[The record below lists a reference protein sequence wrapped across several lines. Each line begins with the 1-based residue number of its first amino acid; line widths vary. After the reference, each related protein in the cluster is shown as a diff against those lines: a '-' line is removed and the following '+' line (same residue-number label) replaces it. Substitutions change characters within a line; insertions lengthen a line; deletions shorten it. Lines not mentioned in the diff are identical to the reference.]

1 MAKAYFEEIQC
12 KTLINRVQG
21 GMPFRWT
28 INPYRG
34 CQHACIYCFARST
47 HQYLGYN
54 AGDDFDRRIVVKI
67 NAPEVLRE
75 ELRRPGWRRELI
87 ALGTSCDPYEPAER
101 RYQLTRKILELLR
114 DHANPVSITTKSAL
128 VTRDLDLLAALSK
141 VADCRVNFSVGTIDD
156 DVWRKTE
163 PGTPKPI
170 KRMEAMQELVEAGV
184 SAGVLMAPIIPGL
197 SDSPESLEAVVKA
210 ASDHKAMYL
219 APNVLHLRP
228 GSREWFMPFLREAYP
243 HLYPE
248 HQQAYKTSYAPR
260 EYTGAILEKVDSLR
274 RKWRLGER
282 YARPAEPR
290 GQLTLGI

>member
-54 AGDDFDRRIVVKI
+54 AGPDFDQRIVVKV

-101 RYQLTRKILELLR
+101 QYQLTQRILELLR
-114 DHANPVSITTKSAL
+114 DHANPVSITTKSVL
-128 VTRDLDLLAALSK
+128 VTRDLDLLAALSR
-141 VADCRVNFSVGTIDD
+141 VADCRVNFSIGTLDE

-163 PGTPKPI
+163 PGTPKPM
-170 KRMEAMQELVEAGV
+170 KRMEAMQQLVEAGV
-184 SAGVLMAPIIPGL
+184 SAGVLMARPYRLDVTDLVREGANEIEVKVINTLANHMSSYPTRHVLTGQTVSGL
-197 SDSPESLEAVVKA
+197 LGPVELQ
-210 ASDHKAMYL
+210 
-219 APNVLHLRP
+219 
-228 GSREWFMPFLREAYP
+228 FLRRVE
-243 HLYPE
+243 LR
-248 HQQAYKTSYAPR
+248 APR
-260 EYTGAILEKVDSLR
+260 G
-274 RKWRLGER
+274 
-282 YARPAEPR
+282 
-290 GQLTLGI
+290 

>member
-101 RYQLTRKILELLR
+101 RYQLTRRILELLR

-141 VADCRVNFSVGTIDD
+141 VADCRVNFSVGTLDD
-156 DVWRKTE
+156 DVCER
-163 PGTPKPI
+163 PN
-170 KRMEAMQELVEAGV
+170 
-184 SAGVLMAPIIPGL
+184 PGL
-197 SDSPESLEAVVKA
+197 L
-210 ASDHKAMYL
+210 
-219 APNVLHLRP
+219 
-228 GSREWFMPFLREAYP
+228 SRSSAWKQCR
-243 HLYPE
+243 
-248 HQQAYKTSYAPR
+248 S
-260 EYTGAILEKVDSLR
+260 
-274 RKWRLGER
+274 W
-282 YARPAEPR
+282 
-290 GQLTLGI
+290 

>member
-54 AGDDFDRRIVVKI
+54 AGDDFDQRIVVKI

-101 RYQLTRKILELLR
+101 RYQLTRRILELLR

-128 VTRDLDLLAALSK
+128 VTRDVDLLAALSK
-141 VADCRVNFSVGTIDD
+141 VADCRVNFSVGTLDD

-248 HQQAYKTSYAPR
+248 HQQVYKSSYAPQ
-260 EYTGAILEKVDSLR
+260 EYTGAILETVDSLR